1 MRGLSSK
8 AARTRVRRGTAGLS
22 ALAATTLLAGAF
34 TGTAQA
40 AYAGADGL
48 IAFVR
53 HGNIY
58 TINPESATPG
68 STVRRLTRDGRDSGP
83 RWSPDGKHIAY
94 LDRGNLWLMA
104 ASGGHKKR
112 ITSQAPAYTDARP
125 TWSPNGRY
133 LAFVKT
139 RRGARYGHLTRYD
152 TTTGKFATFSTPY
165 HSEAPAKRQIKVTAL
180 PAAVARARA
189 RDATGVGH
197 GSFIIF
203 EGATAPRCPAS
214 SCCLDALGFGAQSD
228 YRNGFPSAETTTA
241 KPVRQLDP
249 DWYPNNP
256 LFSVNVLTSQQ
267 KCPAGHCSAT
277 GIDLTP
283 ASAPILPGA
292 YQAVYSPSGVYLAYV
307 RNRRGG
313 PEIYLYSPPGIVA
326 LPARALTSGTQPDWQ
341 PVRPAPV
348 T

>member
-1 MRGLSSK
+1 MRGL
-8 AARTRVRRGTAGLS
+8 TMRRGAA
-22 ALAATTLLAGAF
+22 ALAALAAGALLAAGL
-34 TGTAQA
+34 TGTARA

-58 TINPESATPG
+58 TINPESPSPG
-68 STVRRLTRDGRDSGP
+68 STVRRLTRDGHDSGP

-94 LDRGNLWLMA
+94 LDRGDLWIMR
-104 ASGGHKKR
+104 ASGSHKR
-112 ITSQAPAYTDARP
+112 QLTSQAPGYTDARP

-139 RRGARYGHLTRYD
+139 RRGAKFGYLTRYD

-165 HSEAPAKRQIKVTAL
+165 HSESPTKRQIKVTAL
-180 PAAVARARA
+180 PAAVAWAWA
-189 RDATGVGH
+189 RDATGVSH
-197 GSFIIF
+197 GSFIVF
-203 EGATAPRCPAS
+203 EGATAPKCPS
-214 SCCLDALGFGAQSD
+214 GSYCLDALGFGAQSD
-228 YRNGFPSAETTTA
+228 HRNGFPSAEDITS
-241 KPVRQLDP
+241 KPVRLLDP

-256 LFSVNVLTSQQ
+256 MFDVNVLTTQEN
-267 KCPAGHCSAT
+267 CPAGHCSAT

-283 ASAPILPGA
+283 GSAPILAGA

-307 RNRRGG
+307 RNHRGT
-313 PEIYLYSPPGIVA
+313 PEIYLYSPPGIVP
-326 LPARALTSGTQPDWQ
+326 LPARALTAGTQPDWQ
-341 PVRPAPV
+341 PVRPVPV